1 MKQTLT
7 NFEMEQRRNSLIPL
21 LSQRNIL
28 GYIIA
33 RNYRM
38 LSNELL
44 EYEKFRNDLVQ
55 KYGEQDKDENGN
67 LLPTVTVKIGT
78 ENFVKFYTEL
88 KPLNDMKHEVD
99 LMTAKY
105 ESVIGILSGEE
116 ILSIDW
122 MLED

>member
-7 NFEMEQRRNSLIPL
+7 NFEMEQRRNSLIL
-21 LSQRNIL
+21 FLSQRNIL

-38 LSNELL
+38 LTNALL
-44 EYEKFRNDLVQ
+44 EYEKFRNDLIQ

-67 LLPTVTVKIGT
+67 LLPTVTVKMGT
-78 ENFVKFYTEL
+78 ENFDKFIAEL
-88 KPLNDMKHEVD
+88 KPLNDITHEVD
-99 LMTAKY
+99 LMIAKY

>member
-7 NFEMEQRRNSLIPL
+7 NFEMEQRRNSLIPF

-38 LSNELL
+38 
-44 EYEKFRNDLVQ
+44 EYEKFRNDLIQ

-67 LLPTVTVKIGT
+67 LLPTVTVKMGT
-78 ENFVKFYTEL
+78 ENFDNFIAEL
-88 KPLNDMKHEVD
+88 KPLNDITHEVD
-99 LMTAKY
+99 LMVAKY

>member
-7 NFEMEQRRNSLIPL
+7 NFEMEQRRNSLIPF

-38 LSNELL
+38 LTNALL
-44 EYEKFRNDLVQ
+44 EYEKFRNDLIQ

-67 LLPTVTVKIGT
+67 LLPTVTVKMGT
-78 ENFVKFYTEL
+78 ENFDKFIAEL
-88 KPLNDMKHEVD
+88 KPLNDITHEVD
-99 LMTAKY
+99 LMIAKY
-105 ESVIGILSGEE
+105 ESVTGILSGEE

>member
-7 NFEMEQRRNSLIPL
+7 NFEMEQRRNSLIPF

-38 LSNELL
+38 LTNALL
-44 EYEKFRNDLVQ
+44 EYEKFRNDLIQ

-67 LLPTVTVKIGT
+67 LLPTVTVKMGT
-78 ENFVKFYTEL
+78 ENFDNFIAEL
-88 KPLNDMKHEVD
+88 KPLNDITHEVD
-99 LMTAKY
+99 LMIAKY

>member
-7 NFEMEQRRNSLIPL
+7 NFEMEQRRNSLIPF
-21 LSQRNIL
+21 LSQRNLL

-44 EYEKFRNDLVQ
+44 EYEKFRNDLIQ

-67 LLPTVTVKIGT
+67 LLPTVTVKMGT
-78 ENFVKFYTEL
+78 ENFDKIIAEL
-88 KPLNDMKHEVD
+88 KPLNDITHEVD
-99 LMTAKY
+99 LMIAKY
-105 ESVIGILSGEE
+105 ESVIGMLSGEE

>member
-7 NFEMEQRRNSLIPL
+7 NFEMEQRRNSLIPF

-38 LSNELL
+38 LTNALL
-44 EYEKFRNDLVQ
+44 EYEKFRNDLIQ

-67 LLPTVTVKIGT
+67 LLPTVTVKMGT
-78 ENFVKFYTEL
+78 ENFDKFIAEL
-88 KPLNDMKHEVD
+88 KPLNDITHEVD
-99 LMTAKY
+99 LMIAKY

-122 MLED
+122 LLED

>member
-1 MKQTLT
+1 MKQILT

-44 EYEKFRNDLVQ
+44 EYEKFRNDLIQ

-78 ENFVKFYTEL
+78 ENFVEFYTEL

-105 ESVIGILSGEE
+105 ESVIDILSGEE

>member
-1 MKQTLT
+1 MKQILT

-44 EYEKFRNDLVQ
+44 EYEKFRNDLIQ

-78 ENFVKFYTEL
+78 ENFVEFYTEL
-88 KPLNDMKHEVD
+88 KPLNDMEHEVD

-116 ILSIDW
+116 ILSVDW